1 MKFWTRLF
9 FYLFYCA
16 TLKKKKTSWAKPRLN
31 HRKVWGGPLQGFM
44 ACEVPL
50 LPDWVCHP
58 RTKAAI
64 LNYSEKQ
71 FLVRLYNSNLRQ
83 IPHCPR
89 FHASSKLLVLC
100 WYSWLSSNDR
110 CFPQSL
116 FEPPI
121 AGDESISLGRAHF
134 YRYVLALQ
142 NRTQKATR
150 KKTQNKR
157 FPKTGKLP

>member
-1 MKFWTRLF
+1 MLLW
-9 FYLFYCA
+9 
-16 TLKKKKTSWAKPRLN
+16 KKKTSWAKPRLN
-31 HRKVWGGPLQGFM
+31 YRKVWGGPLQGFM

-58 RTKAAI
+58 RTKASI
-64 LNYSEKQ
+64 LNYSEKH

-100 WYSWLSSNDR
+100 WYSGFLAMTGAFHNRCSNHQLQEMNR
-110 CFPQSL
+110 FHL
-116 FEPPI
+116 KEH
-121 AGDESISLGRAHF
+121 ISTD
-134 YRYVLALQ
+134 VLALQ

-157 FPKTGKLP
+157 FPKTGKWP

>member
-1 MKFWTRLF
+1 LKFWTRLF
-9 FYLFYCA
+9 IYLFYCA
-16 TLKKKKTSWAKPRLN
+16 TLKKKTSWAKPRLN
-31 HRKVWGGPLQGFM
+31 HRKVWGGPLKGFM

-58 RTKAAI
+58 RTKASI
-64 LNYSEKQ
+64 LNYSEKH
-71 FLVRLYNSNLRQ
+71 FLVRLSNSNLRQ

-134 YRYVLALQ
+134 YRCFGITEQ
-142 NRTQKATR
+142 NTKGHKEKNTKQKV
-150 KKTQNKR
+150 
-157 FPKTGKLP
+157 P